1 MKKILAIAAIAGF
14 ASMATADDLLA
25 WWSMNNNAN
34 DNDLLNSNGDG
45 GSSPTNQFRFMI
57 DGNPPFDD
65 GYYDQL
71 SGNMYPV
78 YDAFTINP
86 GLLVNPAAHDDPGT
100 PAAANFGAALNVANL
115 NGDNF
120 TSSSTDNWGSFTG
133 TSLNRAD
140 GGTFG
145 GGSLSI
151 VGTINNGAYFEIVAD
166 LTGYENINVS
176 WVNRGTTTGF
186 TSRTVSVSTDGVNYQ
201 NIYADAGALTST
213 WTLETASAG
222 SLLDNASLAIIRF
235 TVDGASSNSGNNRFD
250 NIQLRGT
257 PAPGALAL
265 LGLGGL
271 VATRRRRA

>member
-1 MKKILAIAAIAGF
+1 MKKLLAIAAIAGF

-25 WWSMNNNAN
+25 WWNMNNNAN
-34 DNDLLNSNGDG
+34 DNDLLNANGDG

-65 GYYDQL
+65 GYYDQV
-71 SGNMYPV
+71 SGDMYPV

-86 GLLVNPAAHDDPGT
+86 GLLVDSAAWDDAGT
-100 PAAANFGAALNVANL
+100 PAAGLFKAAINVNGL
-115 NGDNF
+115 VGDNF
-120 TSSSTDNWGSFTG
+120 TSSSTDNWGSFSG
-133 TSLNRAD
+133 TSTNRAD

-151 VGTINNGAYFEIVAD
+151 VGTVNNGAFFDIVAD
-166 LTGYENINVS
+166 LTGFDNINVS
-176 WVNRGTTTGF
+176 WVNRGTSTGF
-186 TSRTVSVSTDGVNYQ
+186 TSRTVSVSTDGVNFT

-222 SLLDNASLAIIRF
+222 SLLDNASNAIIRF
-235 TVDGASSNSGNNRFD
+235 TVDGASGNSGNNRFD

-271 VATRRRRA
+271 